1 MKLLDRKVF
10 SESFTLTKNVT
21 INGHIESPVSG
32 RIEGTVTGDVKIGG
46 KIIIAESAM
55 VFGNISGKDVVVQ
68 GHVRG
73 NVSASHSLTIA
84 ANAVVDGNVSSASMQ
99 IDTHAKVKGNIRKT
113 QEDNET
119 SIIIN
124 NTIAADSKPALS
136 DAMVVRK
143 EEKVVVIR
151 KETKDS
157 WW

>member
-1 MKLLDRKVF
+1 
-10 SESFTLTKNVT
+10 
-21 INGHIESPVSG
+21 
-32 RIEGTVTGDVKIGG
+32 
-46 KIIIAESAM
+46 
-55 VFGNISGKDVVVQ
+55 
-68 GHVRG
+68 
-73 NVSASHSLTIA
+73 
-84 ANAVVDGNVSSASMQ
+84 MQ